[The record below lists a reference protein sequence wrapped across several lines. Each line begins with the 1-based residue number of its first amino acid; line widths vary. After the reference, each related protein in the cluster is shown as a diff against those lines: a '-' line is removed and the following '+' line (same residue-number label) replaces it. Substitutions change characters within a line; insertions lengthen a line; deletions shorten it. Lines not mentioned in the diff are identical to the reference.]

1 MVTFIFPP
9 TNICIQLIWYS
20 KILCSTI
27 FSSFTFLIRIRMYRL
42 YLTDYK
48 HSFHKSQR
56 FVFIVY
62 HNIKN
67 INYSFYYEPKTIN
80 CISMP
85 YLFQFSDGFLAL
97 RDAMHET
104 GGGRAIKILLSFP
117 HKITDSNHSWHFAVF
132 ILVLS
137 NKNNIY
143 NRPKIFTIKFFFVQM
158 FLDFNTQPRESDSL
172 HLNLFRL
179 DGHVDGP
186 NWRSLG
192 LSTFMIYKFNQN
204 TD

>member
-48 HSFHKSQR
+48 HSFHKIQR

-104 GGGRAIKILLSFP
+104 GGGRAIKILLGFP
-117 HKITDSNHSWHFAVF
+117 HKITDSNHSGHFAAF
-132 ILVLS
+132 IL
-137 NKNNIY
+137 I
-143 NRPKIFTIKFFFVQM
+143 KILGYTFIQINAAYI
-158 FLDFNTQPRESDSL
+158 FLLTEPLIIQSKMHFIVWYQNFEY
-172 HLNLFRL
+172 
-179 DGHVDGP
+179 
-186 NWRSLG
+186 G
-192 LSTFMIYKFNQN
+192 LSTFISFL
-204 TD
+204 